1 MINNLESKMERRFLV
16 RVQALAALLFVQT
29 GMAAAGGTSAFE
41 TNGATR
47 TDSLFNFG
55 WKFHYGDAPGAE
67 QTGYDDSQWRTVD
80 LPHDY
85 QFEQPWDSTA
95 IGGRGYKPLGSGWYR
110 KTFEANPTWKKRRVL
125 VDFEGMMQNGEV
137 WLNGQKIG
145 DDYYG
150 YLGFDADIS
159 SLLRYD
165 RPNLL
170 AVKTRTD
177 ARSRW
182 YTGGG
187 INRDVH
193 LVVKDSVS
201 VARHGVYV
209 ATPRI
214 TDAEADVNVQVEL
227 DCPRSMRKD
236 VLIRATV
243 FSPDGRPIGVSEMS
257 APTLTKLRFPE
268 VKLPSICVRDPQL
281 WSCDTPVLYQ
291 VKVSVLYRNREV
303 DEVSEEFGIRTI
315 AFREG
320 EGFLLNGKKLFLKG
334 IACHH
339 DLGVLGAAAY
349 ETGIA
354 RLFRQL
360 KTFGYNLVRTSHNPY
375 SESFLREADRQG
387 FIIVSEFTDKWAD
400 VKYWAG
406 SIPFSQ
412 YWPKGIPEW
421 IKRDRNHPSVV
432 LWSLGNELQMRED
445 LCGYDTGD
453 WGITTYRMLDVLAK
467 RYDQTRPTTVAMF
480 PSRRNGI
487 DKHDSIYRNYLVA
500 PELATVTD
508 VASFNYCY
516 DAYQSYLEHNPQLNI
531 FQSEASTNELA
542 AAYYGMDRRRMV
554 GLAYWGAVEYWGET
568 SGWPK
573 KGWDY
578 SFFNHTLEPYP
589 QAYLMKASFEEDK
602 PLVHIAVVDEVG
614 EQLEWND
621 IISGRMKLS
630 DHWNRQP
637 GSRQNL
643 FTYTNAEEVELF
655 LNGRSLGIQHNDTT
669 DIHKRN
675 MMYWKNIPY
684 EAGILLAVA
693 RKEGR
698 EVARHEIETAGEAV
712 ALKAVCENVDWRA
725 NGTDLQY
732 IRIYAVDKKG
742 RRAPLCDGTVR
753 FEVNGEATLLAT
765 DNGDHYTNDLPAVN
779 PKQMKNGFVMAV
791 FRATRTAGKVTID
804 VRSDK
809 LKGVKLKLQT
819 LKNMEKITK

>member
-1 MINNLESKMERRFLV
+1 MKRRFLA
-16 RVQALAALLFVQT
+16 RVQALVVCMFMQT
-29 GMAAAGGTSAFE
+29 GIVTAGDTSVSGTDGVA
-41 TNGATR
+41 R
-47 TDSLFNFG
+47 MDSLFNFS
-55 WKFHYGDAPGAE
+55 WKFHYGDVPGAE
-67 QTGYDDSQWRTVD
+67 QTDYDDSQWKMID

-85 QFEQPWDSTA
+85 QFEQPWDLKA
-95 IGGRGYKPLGSGWYR
+95 GGGRGFKPLDIGWYR
-110 KTFEANPTWKKRRVL
+110 KSFEANPAWKKRRVL
-125 VDFEGMMQNGEV
+125 VDFEGMMLNGEV
-137 WLNGQKIG
+137 WLNGKKIG

-159 SLLRYD
+159 KLLRYD

-193 LVVKDSVS
+193 LIVKDTVS

-209 ATPRI
+209 TTPRI
-214 TDAEADVNVQVEL
+214 TPGEADVCVQVEL
-227 DCPRSMRKD
+227 DCPRPLRKD

-243 FSPDGRPIGVSEMS
+243 FSPDGQQIGVSEIA
-257 APTLTKLRFPE
+257 APTLTKLRYPE
-268 VKLPSICVRDPQL
+268 VKLPAVSVRAPQL
-281 WSCDTPVLYQ
+281 WSCDTPVLYK
-291 VKVSVLYRNREV
+291 VKVSILYQGREV
-303 DEVSEEFGIRTI
+303 DRVSEEFGIRTI
-315 AFREG
+315 EFRQG

-339 DLGVLGAAAY
+339 DLGVVGAAAY
-349 ETGIA
+349 ETSIA

-360 KTFGYNLVRTSHNPY
+360 KAFGYNLIRTSHNPY

-387 FIIVSEFTDKWAD
+387 FVIVSEFTDKWAD

-453 WGITTYRMLDVLAK
+453 WGITTYRILDVLAK
-467 RYDQTRPTTVAMF
+467 RYDRTRPTTVAMF
-480 PSRRNGI
+480 PSRRHSI
-487 DKHDSIYRNYLVA
+487 DKHDSIYQTYQMA
-500 PELATVTD
+500 PELAAVTD

-516 DAYQSYLEHNPQLNI
+516 DAYQNYLKHDPHLNI

-542 AAYYGMDRRRMV
+542 AAYYGMDRQRMV
-554 GLAYWGAVEYWGET
+554 GLAYWGAVEYWGE
-568 SGWPK
+568 SGGWPK

-578 SFFNHTLEPYP
+578 SFFSHTLEPYP
-589 QAYLMKASFEEDK
+589 QAYLMKASFEEDN
-602 PLVHIAVVDEVG
+602 PLVHIGVVDEIG
-614 EQLEWND
+614 EKLEWND
-621 IISGRMKLS
+621 VISGRMKLS
-630 DHWNRQP
+630 DHWNRQQ

-643 FTYTNAEEVELF
+643 FTYTNADEVELF
-655 LNGRSLGIQHNDTT
+655 LNGRSLGTQQNDTT
-669 DIHKRN
+669 DIHRRN
-675 MMYWKNIPY
+675 MMYWKDIPY
-684 EAGILLAVA
+684 EAGTLLAVA
-693 RKEGR
+693 RKGGR
-698 EVARHEIETAGEAV
+698 EVARHKIETAGEPV

-725 NGTDLQY
+725 NGMDLQY

-742 RRAPLCDGTVR
+742 RRAPLCNETVQ
-753 FEVNGEATLLAT
+753 FDVSGEATLLAT

-779 PKQMKNGFVMAV
+779 PKRMMNGFVMAV
-791 FRATRTAGKVTID
+791 FRSTRTAGKVTINI
-804 VRSDK
+804 RSGK
-809 LKGVKLKLQT
+809 LKGTKLKLQT
-819 LKNMEKITK
+819 RENIKQTKK